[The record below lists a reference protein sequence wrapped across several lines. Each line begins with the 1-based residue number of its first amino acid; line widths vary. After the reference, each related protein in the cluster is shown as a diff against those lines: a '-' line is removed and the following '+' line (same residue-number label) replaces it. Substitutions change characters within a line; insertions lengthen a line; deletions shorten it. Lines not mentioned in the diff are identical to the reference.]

1 MKKTLSLLLLAVSFI
16 TACKKNG
23 SSTIPKNVP
32 PVLSIISLSVNTG
45 PFSTNVTITGTG
57 FSTTTTNDQVFFNG
71 KAATISA
78 ASSTQI
84 TAAVPLGAGTGVV
97 TVSVNKGTPITGPI
111 FTYQLSAIVTTF
123 AGNGSTGH
131 QNGIGKAASFF
142 NPVGLT
148 VDISGNVYVADN
160 VNNLIREISP
170 AGAVS
175 TLAGSGFQGHLNGIG
190 TLATFL
196 YPTGVAVDANGNVY
210 VADNGNNLIRKIS
223 SDGVVSTF
231 AGSGVQVDHN
241 GTGTAASFN
250 GPRGIAVDVNGNVY
264 VADNGNLIRKISPT
278 GVVTTFAG
286 SGVQGNTN
294 GTGTAA
300 SFNTLMGI
308 AVDVNGNVYVADY
321 GNILIRKISPAGVV
335 STLAGSGSVGNTN
348 GTGTAASFFMPY
360 GITVDGSGNVYVA
373 DSGAN
378 LIREISPAGVVT
390 TLAGNGES
398 GKADGSGMID
408 SFDSPVG
415 ITVDVNGNVYVAD
428 NGTLIR
434 KIVVQ

>member
-360 GITVDGSGNVYVA
+360 GITVDGSGNVY
-373 DSGAN
+373 
-378 LIREISPAGVVT
+378 
-390 TLAGNGES
+390 
-398 GKADGSGMID
+398 
-408 SFDSPVG
+408 
-415 ITVDVNGNVYVAD
+415 
-428 NGTLIR
+428 
-434 KIVVQ
+434 